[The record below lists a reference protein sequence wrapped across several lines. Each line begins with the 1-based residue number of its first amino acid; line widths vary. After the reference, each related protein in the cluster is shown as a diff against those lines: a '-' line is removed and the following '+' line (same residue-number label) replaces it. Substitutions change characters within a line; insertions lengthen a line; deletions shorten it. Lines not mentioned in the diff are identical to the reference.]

1 VGPSPALRFPRLKD
15 GAPSRTGA
23 RMKRPF
29 VFLKTE
35 WMEFYDGR
43 KGDKAPGKFRYV
55 AQHGEAH
62 EDLNFRQRRGRCYA
76 YAPIAGGGSG
86 INITRLGAPRG
97 AGHMDGVDVIFIA
110 AGPDKRG
117 VVVVGWYQ
125 NARVYAALQKRGAR
139 WHLAECSANNA
150 KRLDVDDRW
159 LRIEDPP
166 RRSNVWYAEGRTK
179 LMNDVGKLMAGDL
192 IVKAGAHA
200 RVHDV
205 ERCLQIEM
213 AAYDAV
219 ISHYCENGY
228 EVTRVWKDKVGWD
241 LEARR
246 QSSALLI
253 EVKGTEQTEIRA
265 ELTPNEFTASKE
277 RRGYRICVVTAALSR
292 SPKVNIFKANF
303 DHRWFDDTGMRE
315 LVFEERTAARLTAT
329 LTKAKKG

>member
-1 VGPSPALRFPRLKD
+1 
-15 GAPSRTGA
+15 
-23 RMKRPF
+23 MKRPF

-43 KGDKAPGKFRYV
+43 KGDKAPGKFGYV

-62 EDLNFRQRRGRCYA
+62 EDCNFRQQQGHCYA

-86 INITRLGAPRG
+86 INITRLGAPRD
-97 AGHMDGVDVIFIA
+97 ADYMNGVDVIFIA

-139 WHLAECSANNA
+139 SYLAECSANDA

-159 LRIEDPP
+159 LRIDDPP
-166 RRSNVWYAEGRTK
+166 RRSNVWYAEGRAK
-179 LMNDVGKLMAGDL
+179 LMRDVAKLMAGDP
-192 IVKAGAHA
+192 IVKTAARA
-200 RVHDV
+200 RVHDA
-205 ERCLQIEM
+205 ERCLQVEM
-213 AAYDAV
+213 AAYEAV
-219 ISHYCENGY
+219 ISHYRKNGY
-228 EVTRVWKDKVGWD
+228 DVTLVWKDKVGWD

-277 RRGYRICVVTAALSR
+277 RRDYRICIVTAALSR
-292 SPKVNIFKANF
+292 SPEVNIFKANF
-303 DHRWFDDTGMRE
+303 DRRWFDETGMRE
-315 LVFEERTAARLTAT
+315 LIFEKRTAARLTAT
-329 LTKAKKG
+329 HTKAQSK